1 MRDIFFVDHIDLLE
15 AVVDIVWPFGKK
27 FCYIVISGEEDFAQ
41 NLYIVASETL
51 RKK

>member
-1 MRDIFFVDHIDLLE
+1 MRGLFFVDHIDLLE
-15 AVVDIVWPFGKK
+15 AVVDIVWPCGKK
-27 FCYIVISGEEDFAQ
+27 FCYNIISGEEDFGK